1 MMTAAIETRKLID
14 SQKHLFDAI
23 IRMLADAIDA
33 KSPYTAGHCERVPEL
48 AIMLANRMNDE
59 TTGRYA
65 DFKLTEEER
74 YAFFLAAWLHDCG
87 KITTPEHISDKA
99 TKLEVIYNRIHEVR
113 MRFEVLWRDAEIAYL
128 RALSQGHDEAS
139 AAAERDRQQAQL
151 QEDFAFIAA
160 CN

>member
-65 DFKLTEEER
+65 DFKLTEEGR
-74 YAFFLAAWLHDCG
+74 GALRIFPGSLA
-87 KITTPEHISDKA
+87 P
-99 TKLEVIYNRIHEVR
+99 
-113 MRFEVLWRDAEIAYL
+113 
-128 RALSQGHDEAS
+128 
-139 AAAERDRQQAQL
+139 
-151 QEDFAFIAA
+151 
-160 CN
+160 